1 MKSSILV
8 LAIFCRLASGSQ
20 AADLSDQQRI
30 HQQARQQA
38 REAQLA
44 PSPEA
49 VRLFVPEKT
58 VSAAFPTVA
67 HGFPLARVTLT
78 GSRHSVLAVFIQN
91 NPAARV

>member
-8 LAIFCRLASGSQ
+8 LTVFCRLASGSQ
-20 AADLSDQQRI
+20 AADLSEQQLI

-38 REAQLA
+38 LEAQLA

-49 VRLFVPEKT
+49 VRLSVLEKT
-58 VSAAFPTVA
+58 SPAAFPTAA
-67 HGFPLARVTLT
+67 HGFPLARVPPFGT
-78 GSRHSVLAVFIQN
+78 GRIHSN

>member
-8 LAIFCRLASGSQ
+8 LAVFYSTASGSQ

-38 REAQLA
+38 LEAQLA

-49 VRLFVPEKT
+49 VRLSVLEKT
-58 VSAAFPTVA
+58 SPAAFPTAA
-67 HGFPLARVTLT
+67 HGFPLARVPPFST
-78 GSRHSVLAVFIQN
+78 GRIHSN